1 MNNWTLETARNEAI
15 KLLVDWKTD
24 TLHQRWELV
33 ETAEEIEASLYSS
46 GLVTPE
52 GNDTGLAA
60 IVRAAY
66 ELFALAHWQRFLPE
80 DKQVVLD
87 LLNTPAEDAETA
99 LSEYNLYWN
108 KVDFSEREDRALKFW
123 FDDTT
128 Q

>member
-1 MNNWTLETARNEAI
+1 MNNWTLEKAKDEAI
-15 KLLVDWKTD
+15 QLLVEWKTD

-66 ELFALAHWQRFLPE
+66 EMFAIAPAQRFLPE

-87 LLNTPAEDAETA
+87 LLHTPSEDAEKA
-99 LSEYNLYWN
+99 LSEYNLYWET
-108 KVDFSEREDRALKFW
+108 VDFSEREDRALKFW
-123 FDDTT
+123 FDNTT